1 MKKILVAI
9 LCFALLLSLT
19 ACGNIENQK
28 QEIVLMFDSFNK
40 SENIILLTA
49 FELVV
54 NGTHYNLD
62 DIRYNDRR
70 CNIVF
75 LDENGFYSYIY
86 DQDNLSVEFL
96 YTLYET
102 FETTSLMTAVL
113 PSKIINAFW
122 GDNCF
127 WFRMDDPNTGE
138 FQQMYYSWCVDTKQ
152 VNIVYSD
159 SISDD
164 YENSIESNRSTK
176 YSFTYTSKL
185 LGNDLEI
192 TDNESG
198 ITKRIDSSVL
208 DTFEEGKVIKKANSS
223 TAFNIA
229 HAFEKDGCIYVASIF
244 GVNPL
249 GDPCYCYVYKWD
261 FESEK
266 AEFHTS
272 VNFETYQEWVTDM
285 YIKQFAKLQFVEL
298 NRR

>member
-1 MKKILVAI
+1 MHYLQRLNTVKQIPICLTVYGNELKLGGNKMKKILVAI

-102 FETTSLMTAVL
+102 FETTSLRTAVL

-127 WFRMDDPNTGE
+127 WFRMDDPNTEE

-152 VNIVYSD
+152 V
-159 SISDD
+159 
-164 YENSIESNRSTK
+164 
-176 YSFTYTSKL
+176 L
-185 LGNDLEI
+185 H
-192 TDNESG
+192 
-198 ITKRIDSSVL
+198 SVCQ
-208 DTFEEGKVIKKANSS
+208 A
-223 TAFNIA
+223 
-229 HAFEKDGCIYVASIF
+229 
-244 GVNPL
+244 
-249 GDPCYCYVYKWD
+249 
-261 FESEK
+261 
-266 AEFHTS
+266 
-272 VNFETYQEWVTDM
+272 
-285 YIKQFAKLQFVEL
+285 
-298 NRR
+298 